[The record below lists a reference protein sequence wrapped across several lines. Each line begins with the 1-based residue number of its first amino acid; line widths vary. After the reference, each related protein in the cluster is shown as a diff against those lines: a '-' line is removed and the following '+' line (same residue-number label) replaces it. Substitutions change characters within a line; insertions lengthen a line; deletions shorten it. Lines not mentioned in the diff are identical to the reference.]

1 MTTVAVICE
10 YDPFHRGHALQIAE
24 IRRSFGADATVVSL
38 MSGNVV
44 QRGRLALYP
53 KHARAAAALSCG
65 ADLVLELPAPY
76 ACSGAEAFAQGA
88 VELLHRL
95 GGLDYLVFG
104 SESGEITT
112 LTAVAE
118 VMDSPAY
125 REALRQA
132 PETESHP
139 RYAEALFREMTDL
152 PYPVTPNDILGVEY
166 LLALRRLGSPITPY
180 TYRREPGYSA
190 SAARTAL
197 QKGEDPLP
205 HLPGEAWEVFSSLTV
220 TDPQA
225 YDAVALHTLRS
236 TPSAVLE
243 RFSGMKNGVA
253 GLLKNRAGDACSAEE
268 LVSLCTSRKFTAA
281 RLRRAVLAA
290 VLAITPE
297 AVTAPPV
304 FTNLLGANETGRRFL
319 RSRKPKTALAVVTKP
334 ADGLTLPPEIASAF
348 EVAARADALM
358 ALARGEKASDIFK
371 TGPVIRET

>member
-10 YDPFHRGHALQIAE
+10 YDPFHRGHALQIE
-24 IRRSFGADATVVSL
+24 GIRKVFGPDTTVVSL

-76 ACSGAEAFAQGA
+76 ACAGAEQFAGGA
-88 VELLHRL
+88 VGILDRL
-95 GGLDYLVFG
+95 EAIDYLCFG
-104 SESGEITT
+104 SECGDLTT

-118 VMDSPAY
+118 VLDAPAY

-132 PETESHP
+132 PEAESHP

-166 LLALRRLGSPITPY
+166 LLALRRLGSSITPY

-190 SAARTAL
+190 SAARAAL
-197 QKGEDPLP
+197 LKGEDPLP
-205 HLPGEAWEVFSSLTV
+205 HLPEAAWEVFSSLAI
-220 TDPQA
+220 TDPRA

-236 TPSAVLE
+236 MPLTVLE
-243 RFSGMKNGVA
+243 RYSGMQNGVA

-268 LVSLCTSRKFTAA
+268 LVSLCTGRKFTAA
-281 RLRRAVLAA
+281 RLRRSILAA

-319 RSRKPKTALAVVTKP
+319 RSRKKESSLAVVTKP
-334 ADGLTLPPEIASAF
+334 ADGLTLPQEVASAF
-348 EVAARADALM
+348 EAATRADALM
-358 ALARGEKASDIFK
+358 ALARGEKASDVFK